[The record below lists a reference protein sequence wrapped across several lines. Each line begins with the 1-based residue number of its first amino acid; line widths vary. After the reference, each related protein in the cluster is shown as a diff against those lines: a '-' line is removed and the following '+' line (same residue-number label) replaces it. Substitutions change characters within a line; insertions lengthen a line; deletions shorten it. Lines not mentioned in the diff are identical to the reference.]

1 MSVTVAAGT
10 NIALSIFYSQM
21 IQYMWGMIN
30 SLQMI
35 VLTVLFDVNMPDEL
49 FETLKMIMQY
59 TNLDIV

>member
-1 MSVTVAAGT
+1 MTVAAGT